1 MAGKFTLPANGD
13 PYQWDKLYQIG
24 AAANGLLG
32 WGRVWNLV
40 SLDDDSNYL
49 LTLRNLGAGGLH
61 LNVAR
66 STDGVSLM
74 TMTDSGM
81 LLTALGVGE
90 LTVTGN
96 ALIGDAA
103 GDAHVFKGTVNVQNA
118 ADFDSTL
125 NVDGAVTFGSTL
137 NVTGLTTVAALTAT
151 GNVALGDANT
161 DAHTV
166 IGLTT
171 FRNAAGSAT
180 QLYVDA
186 ANARVLVGTAT
197 AMTAAADDL
206 FAVAG
211 GVAYFAGNS
220 GPSLGLRYN
229 AAQTVGWTVGVTA
242 AGANA
247 DLVFKDD
254 GNAETFRVGDT
265 SSAYQATVTGD
276 LGVTSDLALT
286 GTGALIKGDF
296 SNATIANRLT
306 FETITANASTLLQ
319 MRPSGSGSAAGWNI
333 YNTNGL
339 TGQRLQLAITSTT
352 GILAVE
358 STGGG
363 ALPLGFYT
371 NGSLQAQLSTAGV
384 FYAQALIAGA
394 TALSGTE
401 ELRVVGQTRLEGLV
415 EVIGNDIRLEQTQ
428 SLRATDGAAWRNLA
442 SIDSGDILQY
452 GESGATGA
460 VVNADYVQLKSA
472 GTVRFSV
479 DTTGLGFYGTA
490 PIAKPTIV
498 GAKGGNVALANLL
511 TALANLGL
519 LIDLTT

>member
-32 WGRVWNLV
+32 WGRLWNLV

-49 LTLRNLGAGGLH
+49 LTLRNLGTGGH
-61 LNVAR
+61 LKVLR
-66 STDGVSLM
+66 STDAAALL
-74 TMTDSGM
+74 TMTDSG
-81 LLTALGVGE
+81 
-90 LTVTGN
+90 LTVTDMTITGGLTVNGNLVAKGN
-96 ALIGDAA
+96 ASIGDAA
-103 GDAHVFKGTVNVQNA
+103 GDAHVIKGTVNVQHA

-125 NVDGAVTFGSTL
+125 NADGAVTFGSTL
-137 NVTGLTTVAALTAT
+137 NVTGVATV
-151 GNVALGDANT
+151 G
-161 DAHTV
+161 
-166 IGLTT
+166 GLTT
-171 FRNAAGSAT
+171 
-180 QLYVDA
+180 
-186 ANARVLVGTAT
+186 
-197 AMTAAADDL
+197 
-206 FAVAG
+206 
-211 GVAYFAGNS
+211 
-220 GPSLGLRYN
+220 
-229 AAQTVGWTVGVTA
+229 
-242 AGANA
+242 
-247 DLVFKDD
+247 
-254 GNAETFRVGDT
+254 
-265 SSAYQATVTGD
+265 TGD
-276 LGVTSDLALT
+276 VSGRDLTASRNVLLT
-286 GTGALIKGDF
+286 GTGALIKADM

-306 FETITANASTLLQ
+306 FETSTASASTLLHV
-319 MRPSGSGSAAGWNI
+319 RPSNGGVSAGLNI
-333 YNTNGL
+333 YNTFAQ
-339 TGQRLQLAITSTT
+339 TGQRIQLAMNATT

-511 TALANLGL
+511 TELANLGL